1 LLRPAPGGMFTTNRQ
16 DRGHTR
22 PRSDSLT
29 YRYSSATN
37 ARAAPTA
44 IPRASRAI
52 SPATRWRFTYSPLS
66 YAGPGSGCND
76 NPARCFPLPRSA
88 RFSYAASSLETATPT
103 TSRPDAQH
111 PAGVLS
117 VAEPWS
123 GVRDWY
129 AGHKGGVHGTVAA
142 GIKTVDR
149 RRVEL
154 SLRGESGTTTGQL
167 LSVGEGGIELSP
179 RKSKTNPTAKAPWA
193 KRRPPFYPH
202 ESMVAAV
209 LVS

>member
-1 LLRPAPGGMFTTNRQ
+1 VFRGVRAVRQTHRGGAKALNRAGKWAKGPGTEDAPLLRPAPGGMFTTNRQ
-16 DRGHTR
+16 DRAHTR

-76 NPARCFPLPRSA
+76 NPARFFPLPRSA

-149 RRVEL
+149 A
-154 SLRGESGTTTGQL
+154 
-167 LSVGEGGIELSP
+167 EGGALP
-179 RKSKTNPTAKAPWA
+179 
-193 KRRPPFYPH
+193 
-202 ESMVAAV
+202 
-209 LVS
+209 